1 MKTGINMEQN
11 NVKCV
16 GFDCGNSSVRTVIG
30 FYDGSSVSSEVILQ
44 VPNRAITVNG
54 VDFWDILNIFESMQ
68 SGMKAAENK
77 YGKIDSVGI
86 STWGIDFGMLGKS
99 GQLLGNPL
107 CYRNNFGV
115 KGLESVD
122 DAAKKQLFDLSGIQ
136 NHPMNSMYQLIGIRD
151 MLPEYYETAED
162 VLFIPDLL
170 NYMFTGEKGTENT
183 IASTSQL
190 LDMRTQDYCDKIFQV
205 TNLDRSMFHPVVP
218 HGKERGI
225 MLDSIAK
232 HLEMES
238 TMPFISVPSHDTAS
252 AVVSVPATEDNFIF
266 ISSGTWSLIGTELD
280 APIINDKVYNHSFAN
295 EGGAADTITLLKNSA
310 GMHILQNVKN
320 ELEQLNN
327 RKFEWPE
334 LISTAS
340 GAGLTAAP
348 YDPNHTSLYNPD
360 KMIDAI
366 TALSGEK
373 EIDRILVSSF
383 ISLACSYREAIAD
396 LEDIC
401 GHGFD
406 AVHIIGG
413 GSRNAY
419 LNQLTADITGKPV
432 ITGPEEATSLGTIAA
447 QVLYHDPSS
456 TLKTVRKAVAKGIE
470 TGTFTPAADFPRDET
485 YRKYIDSKD
494 RSKSLS

>member
-1 MKTGINMEQN
+1 MKNN

-30 FYDGSSVSSEVILQ
+30 FYDGKSVSSEVILQ
-44 VPNRAITVNG
+44 IPNKAITVNG
-54 VDFWDILNIFESMQ
+54 VDFWDILNIFDSMQ
-68 SGMKAAENK
+68 VGLKAAEHK

-86 STWGIDFGMLGKS
+86 STWGIDFGFLGKS

-107 CYRNNFGV
+107 CYRNIFGV

-122 DAAKKQLFDLSGIQ
+122 ADTKKLLFDLSGIQ
-136 NHPMNSMYQLIGIRD
+136 NHPMNSMYQLLGIRE
-151 MLPEYYETAED
+151 MLPEYYETAKD

-170 NYMFTGEKGTENT
+170 NFMFTGEKGTENT

-190 LDMRTQDYCDKIFQV
+190 LDMRTQDYSERIFQV
-205 TNLDRSMFHPVVP
+205 TNLDRSMFHPVIP
-218 HGKERGI
+218 HGKERGT
-225 MLDSIAK
+225 MLASIAK

-252 AVVSVPATEDNFIF
+252 AVVSVPATEENFIF

-280 APIINDKVYNHSFAN
+280 EPVINDKVYDHSFAN
-295 EGGAADTITLLKNSA
+295 EGGAVDTITLLKNSA
-310 GMHILQNVKN
+310 GMHILQNIKN
-320 ELEQLNN
+320 ELEKLNN
-327 RKFEWPE
+327 RKYEWPE
-334 LISTAS
+334 IISMAS
-340 GAGLTAAP
+340 SAGLSVAL
-348 YDPNHTSLYNPD
+348 YDPNHQSLYNPP
-360 KMIDAI
+360 KMIEAI
-366 TALSGEK
+366 CGLTGESAI
-373 EIDRILVSSF
+373 ERILASSF

-432 ITGPEEATSLGTIAA
+432 VTGPEEATSLGTIAS
-447 QVLYHDPSS
+447 QILYHDPSA
-456 TLKTVRKAVAKGIE
+456 TLKTVRAAVAKGIE
-470 TGTFTPAADFPRDET
+470 TGNYSPAKGFPMDEI
-485 YRKYIDSKD
+485 YKKYSGSKD
-494 RSKSLS
+494 RSKSFS